1 MNTISLFVLFEN
13 LNVRIVMFGLIAI
26 LFTFDNCNQIAYQ
39 VGASVNDA
47 HTTEKRVMIPNMR
60 KFQTGDFN

>member
-26 LFTFDNCNQIAYQ
+26 LFTFDICNQIAYQ
-39 VGASVNDA
+39 FGVYQ
-47 HTTEKRVMIPNMR
+47 
-60 KFQTGDFN
+60 FWLQ